1 MVAAAV
7 HGEGGHPAEDGG
19 SGGYLNGLRRWRGCF
34 RTSDCGGASE
44 VVTSWSV
51 SPLRPFGAPPP
62 EGEVLVPGG
71 GGFGFC
77 ALLLRFL
84 FVVRIIGL
92 GILRVVGVFGLE
104 LVCGL
109 FVVTLGWFLWLW

>member
-1 MVAAAV
+1 MARAGTPRRMA
-7 HGEGGHPAEDGG
+7 GQAGISTASDGG
-19 SGGYLNGLRRWRGCF
+19 EEAVVQRLP
-34 RTSDCGGASE
+34 GAAE

-51 SPLRPFGAPPP
+51 GPLRPFGAPPP

-71 GGFGFC
+71 GGFRFC

-84 FVVRIIGL
+84 FVVRTIGL
-92 GILRVVGVFGLE
+92 GIVGVVGVFGLE

-109 FVVTLGWFLWLW
+109 FAVSLGWLLWLW

>member
-1 MVAAAV
+1 MF
-7 HGEGGHPAEDGG
+7 
-19 SGGYLNGLRRWRGCF
+19 SY
-34 RTSDCGGASE
+34 SDCGRGASE

-51 SPLRPFGAPPP
+51 GPLRPFGAPPP
-62 EGEVLVPGG
+62 RGEVLVPRG
-71 GGFGFC
+71 GGFG
-77 ALLLRFL
+77 ALLLRFF

-92 GILRVVGVFGLE
+92 GIGGVFGLE